1 MAAFSRNPA
10 TGAPSFVEFKQD
22 GVEGVDGPDG
32 AIGVTISPD
41 GKHLYAASC
50 VDKALAVFSRNAPT
64 GELTFVEAHKDGS
77 GLIDGLA
84 GAASVIV
91 SPNGNQVY
99 VAGTIYNTVTM
110 SSRNSATVEL
120 TIAQIWRDG
129 VGGVYGLDGA
139 SSIAI
144 SPDEK
149 HLYTSG
155 QDDDAVAVFSR
166 SISSANLEIV
176 KTGSLD
182 PVTVGT
188 NLTYVITITNNS
200 TSTATTNVHIKDNL
214 PPGTTLVFAEAIG
227 GSCAGTTDITCTF
240 STLAAGASSTA
251 TNVVKVDLGASRMLT
266 NNASTTSDT
275 LDSVISNKSYKAATT
290 GPPVP
295 SMSVWALAALSVILP
310 LTFSGRVRR
319 RIEGRR
325 SVGD

>member
-22 GVEGVDGPDG
+22 GVEGVDGLDG

-64 GELTFVEAHKDGS
+64 GELTFIETHKDGS

-110 SSRNSATVEL
+110 FSRNSATVEL

-129 VGGVYGLDGA
+129 VGGVDGLDGA

-155 QDDDAVAVFSR
+155 RDDDAVAVFSR
-166 SISSANLEIV
+166 SIPSADLEIV
-176 KTGSLD
+176 KTGSHD

-200 TSTATTNVHIKDNL
+200 TSTATTNVQIKDKL

-240 STLAAGASSTA
+240 RTLAAGASSTA
-251 TNVVKVDLGASRMLT
+251 TIVVKVGSGASRMLT
-266 NNASTTSDT
+266 NIASATADT
-275 LDSVISNKSYKAATT
+275 LDSVISNNSYKARQDRLFPACQC
-290 GPPVP
+290 GRWQRCP
-295 SMSVWALAALSVILP
+295 LS
-310 LTFSGRVRR
+310 SR
-319 RIEGRR
+319 
-325 SVGD
+325 

>member
-22 GVEGVDGPDG
+22 GVEGVDGLDG

-50 VDKALAVFSRNAPT
+50 VDKVLAVFSRNAPT
-64 GELTFVEAHKDGS
+64 AELTFVETHKDGS
-77 GLIDGLA
+77 ALID
-84 GAASVIV
+84 
-91 SPNGNQVY
+91 
-99 VAGTIYNTVTM
+99 
-110 SSRNSATVEL
+110 
-120 TIAQIWRDG
+120 
-129 VGGVYGLDGA
+129 GLDGA

-155 QDDDAVAVFSR
+155 RDDDAVAVFSR
-166 SISSANLEIV
+166 SIPSADLEIV

-188 NLTYVITITNNS
+188 NPTYVITITNNS
-200 TSTATTNVHIKDNL
+200 TSTATTNVQIKDKL

-240 STLAAGASSTA
+240 STLAAEASSSA
-251 TNVVKVDLGASRMLT
+251 QSGSK
-266 NNASTTSDT
+266 STQARPDC
-275 LDSVISNKSYKAATT
+275 
-290 GPPVP
+290 
-295 SMSVWALAALSVILP
+295 
-310 LTFSGRVRR
+310 
-319 RIEGRR
+319 
-325 SVGD
+325 

>member
-10 TGAPSFVEFKQD
+10 TGASSFVEFKQD
-22 GVEGVDGPDG
+22 SVEGVDGLDG
-32 AIGVTISPD
+32 AIGVTVSPD

-50 VDKALAVFSRNAPT
+50 VDKALAVFSLTPPA
-64 GELTFVEAHKDGS
+64 GELTFVETHKDGS

-110 SSRNSATVEL
+110 FSRNSATVEL

-129 VGGVYGLDGA
+129 VGGVDGLDGA

-155 QDDDAVAVFSR
+155 RDDDAAAVFSR
-166 SISSANLEIV
+166 SIPSADLEIV
-176 KTGSLD
+176 KPGSLD

-188 NLTYVITITNNS
+188 NLTYVITVTNNS
-200 TSTATTNVHIKDNL
+200 TSNATINVQIKGKL
-214 PPGTTLVFAEAIG
+214 PPGSTLVFAEAIG
-227 GSCAGTTDITCTF
+227 GSCAGTTDITYTF
-240 STLAAGASSTA
+240 RTLATGASSTA
-251 TNVVKVDLGASRMLT
+251 TIVVKVDSGASRMLT
-266 NNASTTSDT
+266 NIASATADT
-275 LDSVISNKSYKAATT
+275 LDSVISNNTYKAFTT

-295 SMSVWALAALSVILP
+295 SM
-310 LTFSGRVRR
+310 
-319 RIEGRR
+319 
-325 SVGD
+325 

>member
-22 GVEGVDGPDG
+22 GVEGVDGLDG

-50 VDKALAVFSRNAPT
+50 VDKVLAVFSRNAPT
-64 GELTFVEAHKDGS
+64 AELTFVETHKDGS
-77 GLIDGLA
+77 ALIDGLA

-110 SSRNSATVEL
+110 FSRNSATVEL

-129 VGGVYGLDGA
+129 VGGVDGLDGA

-155 QDDDAVAVFSR
+155 RDDDAVAVFSR
-166 SISSANLEIV
+166 SIPSADLEIV

-188 NLTYVITITNNS
+188 NPTYVITITNNS
-200 TSTATTNVHIKDNL
+200 TSTATTNVQIKDKL

-227 GSCAGTTDITCTF
+227 GSCAGTILRAR
-240 STLAAGASSTA
+240 SARWLLKPARQHNRGQ
-251 TNVVKVDLGASRMLT
+251 SRLRRVQ
-266 NNASTTSDT
+266 NADQQCER
-275 LDSVISNKSYKAATT
+275 Y
-290 GPPVP
+290 
-295 SMSVWALAALSVILP
+295 
-310 LTFSGRVRR
+310 R
-319 RIEGRR
+319 
-325 SVGD
+325 

>member
-1 MAAFSRNPA
+1 M
-10 TGAPSFVEFKQD
+10 TV
-22 GVEGVDGPDG
+22 
-32 AIGVTISPD
+32 SPD
-41 GKHLYAASC
+41 GKRLYAASC

-64 GELTFVEAHKDGS
+64 GELTFVETHKDGS

-84 GAASVIV
+84 VAASVIV

-99 VAGTIYNTVTM
+99 VAGTIYNKVTM
-110 SSRNSATVEL
+110 FSRNSATVEL
-120 TIAQIWRDG
+120 TIAQIWRDS
-129 VGGVYGLDGA
+129 VGGVDGLDGA

-155 QDDDAVAVFSR
+155 RDDDAVAVFSR
-166 SISSANLEIV
+166 SIPSADLEIV

-200 TSTATTNVHIKDNL
+200 TSTATTNVQIKDKL
-214 PPGTTLVFAEAIG
+214 PPGSTLVFAEAIG

-240 STLAAGASSTA
+240 RTLAAGASSTA
-251 TNVVKVDLGASRMLT
+251 TIVVKVDSGASRMLT
-266 NNASTTSDT
+266 NIASATADT
-275 LDSVISNKSYKAATT
+275 LDGVISNNTYKKFTT

-295 SMSVWALAALSVILP
+295 SM
-310 LTFSGRVRR
+310 
-319 RIEGRR
+319 
-325 SVGD
+325 

>member
-22 GVEGVDGPDG
+22 GVEGAD
-32 AIGVTISPD
+32 
-41 GKHLYAASC
+41 
-50 VDKALAVFSRNAPT
+50 
-64 GELTFVEAHKDGS
+64 
-77 GLIDGLA
+77 
-84 GAASVIV
+84 
-91 SPNGNQVY
+91 
-99 VAGTIYNTVTM
+99 
-110 SSRNSATVEL
+110 
-120 TIAQIWRDG
+120 
-129 VGGVYGLDGA
+129 GLDGA

-149 HLYTSG
+149 HLYNSG
-155 QDDDAVAVFSR
+155 RDDDAVAAFSR
-166 SISSANLEIV
+166 SIPSADLEIV

-200 TSTATTNVHIKDNL
+200 TSNATINVQIKDKL
-214 PPGTTLVFAEAIG
+214 PPGSTLVFAEAIG

-240 STLAAGASSTA
+240 RTLAAGASSTA
-251 TNVVKVDLGASRMLT
+251 TIVVKVGSGASRMLT
-266 NNASTTSDT
+266 NIASATADT
-275 LDSVISNKSYKAATT
+275 LNSVISNNTYKAFTA